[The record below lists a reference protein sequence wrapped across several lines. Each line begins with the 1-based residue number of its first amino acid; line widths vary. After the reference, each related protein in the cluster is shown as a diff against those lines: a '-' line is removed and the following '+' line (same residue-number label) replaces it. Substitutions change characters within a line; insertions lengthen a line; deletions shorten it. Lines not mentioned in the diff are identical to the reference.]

1 MMSQKR
7 PARDRPA
14 GKMRLSVIVPVYN
27 EAETVVQVIERV
39 LSVELEGFDR
49 EIIVVD
55 DGSTDETAGILE
67 GMVGQWPDLVKVDHH
82 EQNRGKGAA
91 VRTALEHVT
100 GDIVITQD
108 ADLEYDPADY
118 PKLLALFE
126 DPMVQVV
133 YGSRN
138 LRKNPRSSWSFYWGG
153 RLVSWVSNLLYGSEL
168 TDEATGYKLLRA
180 DLLRS
185 LDLRAEGFEFC
196 PEVTSKVL
204 KRGVKIHEVPI
215 SYQPRSLEEGK
226 KISWRD
232 GLHAIWTLVK
242 NRLQRDVGT
251 KPGAEGAFSSPERDV

>member
-1 MMSQKR
+1 MSEKR
-7 PARDRPA
+7 PPRDGPTDTT
-14 GKMRLSVIVPVYN
+14 RLSVIVPVYN

-39 LSVELEGFDR
+39 LSVDLEGFER
-49 EIIVVD
+49 EIIVVN
-55 DGSTDETAGILE
+55 DGSTDGTAEILE
-67 GMVGQWPDLVKVDHH
+67 RMDSQWPDLVKVDNH

-108 ADLEYDPADY
+108 ADLEYDPEDY

-126 DPMVQVV
+126 DPTVQVV

-185 LDLRAEGFEFC
+185 LDLQADGFEFC

-204 KRGVKIHEVPI
+204 RRGVKIHEVPI

-232 GLHAIWTLVK
+232 GLQAIWTLVRH
-242 NRLQRDVGT
+242 RLQRDVT
-251 KPGAEGAFSSPERDV
+251 AKPGSERSVSSPGRDV